1 VKNQPPL
8 WETDEQSEMLTELLS
23 YFNFCYLL
31 IQLDFPVQFPVQ
43 RKVGK
48 LFLKQLARNQSTS
61 VADFLVSRPYD
72 R

>member
-1 VKNQPPL
+1 MKNQPPL

-31 IQLDFPVQFPVQ
+31 IQFDFPVQFPVQ

-48 LFLKQLARNQSTS
+48 LFL
-61 VADFLVSRPYD
+61 
-72 R
+72 